1 MTDMAWIFTYNELM
15 WDFPYPHQ
23 MRKKAL
29 LEEHHRSFNYLMTD
43 RYGSSAS
50 PAPGLGFE
58 TSGDCRGYA
67 YLVPEEDEDEV
78 LETLQK
84 IHTDRFLL
92 KEASIIVDNQ
102 SSEEAFFFI
111 SNRSHPDYIG
121 KLVPQEIVKIAQ
133 QGSGPCG
140 SGTDWLIMLY
150 EKFLEIGIS
159 DLATDAVMSAMKWHG
174 IAGNSGTGHG
184 T

>member
-1 MTDMAWIFTYNELM
+1 MAWIFTYNELM

-43 RYGSSAS
+43 RYGAPSS

-67 YLVPEEDEDEV
+67 YLVPEEEEDEV

-102 SSEEAFFFI
+102 SSEEAFFLHLQPQPPGLHRKTGAPGDRQDCPAGI
-111 SNRSHPDYIG
+111 RSVWFRNG
-121 KLVPQEIVKIAQ
+121 
-133 QGSGPCG
+133 
-140 SGTDWLIMLY
+140 
-150 EKFLEIGIS
+150 
-159 DLATDAVMSAMKWHG
+159 LADHAV
-174 IAGNSGTGHG
+174 
-184 T
+184 

>member
-1 MTDMAWIFTYNELM
+1 MAWIFTYNELM
-15 WDFPYPHQ
+15 WDFPYPNQ

-43 RYGSSAS
+43 RWGTPST

-58 TSGDCRGYA
+58 TGGDCRGYA
-67 YLVPEEDEDEV
+67 YLVPEEEEDDV
-78 LETLQK
+78 LENLQK
-84 IHTDRFLL
+84 IHGEHFVL
-92 KEASIIVDNQ
+92 KESSIIVDNQ
-102 SSEEAFFFI
+102 SSEEAFFFL

-133 QGSGPCG
+133 QGAGPCG
-140 SGTDWLIMLY
+140 TGTDWLIYLF

-159 DLATDAVMSAMKWHG
+159 DLATDAVMSALKWHG
-174 IAGNSGTGHG
+174 IGGDAGRAHG
-184 T
+184 A